1 MPRPLSKGLNYIP
14 LDVSFFYDRKIRSL
28 RRKYGESSPLVYI
41 ALLCTIY
48 TSGYYVKWDEDLIL
62 DIAEDTG
69 IDEDE
74 VRNAIYGC
82 LNLGLFC
89 KELFD
94 EHQILT
100 SHGIQNQFQ
109 SICRQS
115 KRKSGIR
122 EYSLLPSAEWSIPNT
137 DHSNGVSSELTPSK
151 QRENPEFFPESP
163 SQSKVKK
170 SKVKESKEN
179 YSYYSLEE
187 EKEEILSFCFFKNW
201 AAPSKEYSKIIAYN
215 NTGGRSW
222 DSMTRTQKESALALW
237 KQQPEQRPRLSPQFL
252 SFWENIYT
260 NLRSLNAPYEVR
272 MDALSDSIAETIRG
286 NTLFLHCTDRLRLFI
301 ERHLDVFK
309 PIIRAYQSRF
319 GLTQLNY
326 TIFNHDYPDG
336 KGLAQDPDAPA

>member
-109 SICRQS
+109 AICRQS

-122 EYSLLPSAEWSIPNT
+122 EYSLLPSAEWLTPNT
-137 DHSNGVSSELTPSK
+137 DHSNGVSSELTPSY
-151 QRENPEFFPESP
+151 QGENSEKFRESP

-170 SKVKESKEN
+170 SKVKKSKEN
-179 YSYYSLEE
+179 YYSSIEE

-201 AAPSKEYSKIIAYN
+201 AAPSKEYAKIVAYN

-222 DSMTRTQKESALALW
+222 DSMTRQQKESALALW
-237 KQQPEQRPRLSPQFL
+237 KQQPEHPPRFGQLFL

-260 NLRSLNAPYEVR
+260 NLCSLNAPYDVR
-272 MDALSDSIAETIRG
+272 MDALSDDLDASQIG
-286 NTLFLHCTDRLRLFI
+286 KTLMLHCSDRLRLFI

-326 TIFNHDYPDG
+326 SIINHDYPDG

>member
-1 MPRPLSKGLNYIP
+1 MPRPLSKGLDYIP

-48 TSGYYVKWDEDLIL
+48 TNGYYVKWDEDLIL
-62 DIAEDTG
+62 DISEDTG
-69 IDEDE
+69 IGEDE
-74 VRNAIYGC
+74 VRNAIEGC
-82 LNLGLFC
+82 LALGLFSQ
-89 KELFD
+89 ELYD
-94 EHQILT
+94 RHQILT

-109 SICRQS
+109 SICKHS
-115 KRKSGIR
+115 KRKAGVI
-122 EYSLLPSAEWSIPNT
+122 EYSLLPSAGEPTPNT
-137 DHSNGVSSELTPSK
+137 DTSNGVSSELTRSK
-151 QRENPEFFPESP
+151 QEETPKMPTESKL
-163 SQSKVKK
+163 KVKK
-170 SKVKESKEN
+170 SKEK

-201 AAPSKEYSKIIAYN
+201 AAPSKEFSKIIAYN

-286 NTLFLHCTDRLRLFI
+286 NILYLHCTDRLRLFI

-309 PIIRAYQSRF
+309 PILRAYLSRF